1 MIITGITGG
10 IGSGKTTVAKVW
22 QELGAYVM
30 FADEVA
36 KNLMVSDEKV
46 RSQLID
52 AFGTDVYK
60 PDGSLNREYLAQ
72 EAFQKGRV
80 EELNGIV
87 HPAVYRRGAE
97 LIEEQK
103 AKGTRLFVKEAALL
117 LKNGRPDGFDFIV
130 MCEADEEARVSRV
143 TERDGSQPEDVK
155 QRMAKQQNPEEL
167 RAHADIIITN
177 NGNLEELREKAKAVY
192 NQMIS

>member
-30 FADEVA
+30 YADEVA
-36 KNLMVSDEKV
+36 KDIMITDEKV

-52 AFGTDVYK
+52 AFGDDVYK
-60 PDGSLNREYLAQ
+60 QDGSLNRVYLSQ

-80 EELNGIV
+80 EELNNIV
-87 HPAVYRRGAE
+87 HPAVYRRGSE
-97 LIEEQK
+97 LIEEEK
-103 AKGTRLFVKEAALL
+103 IKGTRLFVKEAALL

-130 MCEADEEARVSRV
+130 LCEADENVRVSRV
-143 TERDGSQPEDVK
+143 TKRDGIQPENVK
-155 QRMAKQQNPEEL
+155 QRIAKQQSTEEL
-167 RAHADIIITN
+167 RAYADIIIEN
-177 NGNLEELREKAKAVY
+177 NGTLQELQDKAKTVY
-192 NQMIS
+192 GQMVS

>member
-155 QRMAKQQNPEEL
+155 QRIAKQQNPEEL
-167 RAHADIIITN
+167 RANADIIITN
-177 NGNLEELREKAKAVY
+177 NGTLEELREKAKAVY
-192 NQMIS
+192 NQMTG